1 MISTILTFVLTLG
14 ILVTFHEFGHF
25 WVARRCGI
33 KVHRFSV
40 GFGQKLFGW
49 TDKHGTEFVVAAI
62 PLGGYVKMLDER
74 EGDVPPELLHQ
85 AFTQKTPLQR
95 IAVVAA
101 GPIANFVLAIG
112 VFWVMFMMGVKG
124 IAPILGELE
133 PESVAAK
140 SGFAKGD
147 EIVAVDGV
155 ETTTLQQLSMR
166 LVNRIGET
174 GDIEFN
180 VLKNG
185 NVNPQTLYI
194 SINDWLVDQD
204 TPDPMNALG
213 FRPLLPE
220 IEAVIGGI
228 VKGGRAEQGG
238 LQVGDRVMSVNQQP
252 IRTWEEWVDLIKDSP
267 EQELN
272 IVVRRLS
279 GEDATLVILPEMKKL
294 EDGSEVGFIG
304 ARVESPKWPDEMIRV
319 QQYGVIEALTTS
331 VIKTFDMIVLV
342 FDTLKKIVIGLVSV
356 KSLSGP
362 ITIAKVAHESV
373 TVGLEAYLGLLAYL
387 SISLGVLNLL
397 PIPVLDGGHL
407 MYYLIELVKGSPV
420 SERIQMLG
428 AQVGMGIIAC
438 IMLIALYN
446 DVMRL

>member
-1 MISTILTFVLTLG
+1 MISTVITFVITLG
-14 ILVTFHEFGHF
+14 ILVTFHEFGHY

-33 KVHRFSV
+33 KVHRFSI

-49 TDKHGTEFVVAAI
+49 TDRHGTEFVIAAI

-74 EGDVPPELLHQ
+74 EGDVPPELLSQ

-101 GPIANFVLAIG
+101 GPLANFIFAIG
-112 VFWVMFMMGVKG
+112 VFWLMFLLGVKG
-124 IAPILGELE
+124 LAPIMGNISVD
-133 PESVAAK
+133 SVAGKAGLQ
-140 SGFAKGD
+140 SGD
-147 EIVAVDGV
+147 EIIAVDDV
-155 ETTTLQQLSMR
+155 PTATLQQLSMR

-174 GDIEFN
+174 GEIRLS
-180 VLKNG
+180 VLKG
-185 NVNPQTLYI
+185 GQEPAQIVALP
-194 SINDWLVDQD
+194 INEWLLESD
-204 TPDPMNALG
+204 TPDPINSLG
-213 FRPLLPE
+213 LVPFIPE
-220 IEAVIGGI
+220 VQAVIGG
-228 VKGGRAEQGG
+228 VVENGRAEAGG
-238 LQVGDRVMSVNQQP
+238 LKAGDTILSANGVEVTSWDQ
-252 IRTWEEWVDLIKDSP
+252 WVELVKNAPEQNITLNVQSESGNERILNISP
-267 EQELN
+267 ERK
-272 IVVRRLS
+272 V
-279 GEDATLVILPEMKKL
+279 L
-294 EDGSEVGFIG
+294 EDGTEIGFIG
-304 ARVESPKWPDEMIRV
+304 AKGKAPAWPESMIRV
-319 QQYGVIEALTTS
+319 QKYGVVDAFIAS
-331 VIKTFDMIVLV
+331 VERTFDMIVLV